1 MVTPCEAGGLASCED
16 LQMKKGLTALFYCPK
31 KRPAGAGLAGLGVG
45 GVASLFLCG
54 LLGLP
59 EGFRRRRALAAR
71 LPHFLFRACLDPFP
85 LRVDVRVQTFR
96 HHDLLDLVP
105 LHFQRFRD
113 NRSGLLG
120 FFAAFGD
127 RFIWPALR
135 AQ

>member
-1 MVTPCEAGGLASCED
+1 MVVKPART
-16 LQMKKGLTALFYCPK
+16 KKNFEIFLHAK
-31 KRPAGAGLAGLGVG
+31 KRPAGAGLAGLGEG
-45 GVASLFLCG
+45 GVASLLFLCG

-59 EGFRRRRALAAR
+59 EGFCSGGACGAR
-71 LPHFLFRACLDPFP
+71 LAHFLFRACLDPFP
-85 LRVDVRVQTFR
+85 LRVNVFVKT

-105 LHFQRFRD
+105 LHFHRFRD